1 MSQEWKIMIEVIEKM
16 LPLSIEVGDIIVTK
30 YGNCIIKGI
39 GENYSNTIFMCEDV
53 YDIDHIIECP
63 DDQPVP
69 VVFMKEEEVE

>member
-1 MSQEWKIMIEVIEKM
+1 MIEVIEKM

-30 YGNCIIKGI
+30 YGNCTIKAI
-39 GENYSNTIFMCEDV
+39 GGNHSNTIFICEDV
-53 YDIDHIIECP
+53 YDIEHIIECP

>member
-1 MSQEWKIMIEVIEKM
+1 MIEVIEKM

-30 YGNCIIKGI
+30 YGNCIIKAI
-39 GENYSNTIFMCEDV
+39 GGNHSNTIFICDDV
-53 YDIDHIIECP
+53 YDIEHVIEVH